1 MSDYTSNS
9 PSRPGSPVGNLPE
22 IPSTRP
28 YRFQFDPTRRGPAS
42 VSETTEGRGGDYF
55 GVSPRVD
62 IFGAS
67 SAALEV
73 PSEWSSSR
81 HGFHAISTVL
91 NNPHKKQA
99 PPKAHSALP
108 SAAPADLPR
117 VRRKDFDSYLR
128 AVGPEWDRYERN
140 AQLGREGAARLDGS
154 SSSSEVTRKPG
165 RAIPP
170 LNVVP
175 TVFFDA
181 SFNLGDPGTFNAVT
195 EQSDGEDPSSLSH
208 SLPLLEKLSHYADT
222 IEQHLVQEISLRS
235 TSFFAALTNL
245 HDLRSESE
253 ECLDRIA
260 KLRGL
265 LSDVDEKSAKKGLQI
280 IRQDGKVRN
289 LRKVAH
295 GVKEIEGVV
304 EMTGVARGLV
314 GAGQWGEALNVIEEM
329 DALWKAE
336 STETSSTILPT
347 RRQTSS
353 PLPSMPESPPPGDPM
368 PKRRSLSVPL
378 SSLQAF
384 ANLPQHLQTLTLE
397 IASSLTTELVDVLR
411 LDLLERINLESG
423 EGGNHEIDRSLRD
436 RLRPLLQGL
445 SRTKGMREATVSW
458 REVVLSEV
466 RGTMKRVCLFVFH
479 AACLNLTMRR
489 KHIPLFDNEAEGANG
504 TGDKSANADQLRAM
518 DQENFMELIRAI
530 YRSLLGCVEGLRI
543 QNFIIVEEVQS
554 MQPATLIEIPALQE
568 ELADVLA
575 SAAELSNAQV
585 AKVIGIRAEQHA
597 KLDMPEFLAFFNES
611 WSFVVRCEVICRRMI
626 VGLRG
631 AVVSQSKVF
640 LQTYHQSRI
649 SQSAKLVEDEQWNP
663 VEVTPAL
670 QHLADLLVDAAMRDP
685 PEITLSANGALPP
698 ASPISPISA
707 PSSATPAPAPPALA
721 PTPLAPA
728 PPTNGAGSPPT
739 SPTRRSKA
747 NGSSA
752 SKHLRIEDRTYFTV
766 SATAAVLALLVDYLR
781 VIVNL
786 RTLTTDTMG
795 RAIEFLKA
803 FNSRTCQVV
812 LGAGAMRSAGLKNIT
827 AKHLALAS
835 QSLSIMIALIPYVR
849 ETFRRHLSMKQ
860 AVMLVEFDKL
870 KRTRDAADPR
880 VSPQDYQEHQNEIHA
895 KLIAIM
901 GDRLSVHIKSL
912 QAVDWAAPR
921 EASGVNGYMELL
933 VKETVTLHK
942 VLSRYLSVP
951 VVEVRGLMSRFTRRS
966 HDPLLPFLPIS
977 ASPAF
982 GAQYVM
988 TQVFAAMNHRL
999 SEEYAAIDLPT
1010 PEAKEKMLADARFL
1024 HGKVAALKNVGAPSA
1039 MLETVI
1045 GEKRV
1050 LAPAPA
1056 PAPATL
1062 SANDRIKSML
1072 TRRDSALFGG
1082 GSKDKALPTPA
1093 QTPPLLAPSPVPGG
1107 FASPGFAGSDVTT
1120 PARSQVVSPARPE
1133 SPLPALPSDAPDVDP
1148 MGDRL
1153 DVVARPPRSSS
1164 LASRE
1169 GSRSPAPES

>member
-368 PKRRSLSVPL
+368 PQRRSLSVPL

-466 RGTMKRVCLFVFH
+466 RGTMKR
-479 AACLNLTMRR
+479 
-489 KHIPLFDNEAEGANG
+489 
-504 TGDKSANADQLRAM
+504 LRAM
-518 DQENFMELIRAI
+518 EQEKFMELIRAI

-585 AKVIGIRAEQHA
+585 AKVISIRAEQHA

-611 WSFVVRCEVICRRMI
+611 WSFVVKCEVICRRMI

-685 PEITLSANGALPP
+685 PEITLSANGTLPP
-698 ASPISPISA
+698 PSPVSPVSA
-707 PSSATPAPAPPALA
+707 PSPATPAPAPPALA

-951 VVEVRGLMSRFTRRS
+951 VVE
-966 HDPLLPFLPIS
+966 
-977 ASPAF
+977 
-982 GAQYVM
+982 YVM

-1050 LAPAPA
+1050 LAPTPAPTPAAA

-1082 GSKDKALPTPA
+1082 GKDKALPSPLPA

-1164 LASRE
+1164 LGSRE